1 MPFCYGRTDMTTR
14 RRLPPLNALVAFDA
28 VARNGSFTRAAQ
40 ELTVAQPAV
49 TRHVANLESW
59 LGVALFHRHGNAIS
73 LTKDGHQAADLAVSV
88 LDRLEVGLGAIR
100 AAPRSEV
107 VIGSSFGMAH
117 LWVIP
122 RISGLRMAA
131 GGAAINF
138 VTSENYDAFDRQGVD
153 LSIRFGTGQW
163 AGVQSDLLFQEET
176 HVIAS
181 PEFLAAHPTLDPQN
195 LPQSLRGEWLL
206 DHGDQYNVGWMTWR
220 SWFRHHGVPLPPI
233 PTPEVRNFPTLLDM
247 VRSGEGVAIGVA
259 GLDDAWVQSCEII
272 RLGPAIKRPGLGYYL
287 THRAN
292 CPPAAL
298 EVRNFLLG
306 RGS

>member
-1 MPFCYGRTDMTTR
+1 MASR
-14 RRLPPLNALVAFDA
+14 RRLPSLNALIAFDA

-49 TRHVANLESW
+49 TRHIANLEGW
-59 LGVALFHRHGNAIS
+59 LGVALFHRHGNAVS
-73 LTKDGHQAADLAVSV
+73 LTKDGQEVADLAISV
-88 LDRLEVGLGAIR
+88 LDRLEIGLGAIR

-107 VIGSSFGMAH
+107 VIGASFGMAH

-131 GGAAINF
+131 GGAVINF

-163 AGVQSDLLFQEET
+163 SGVHSDLLFEEET

-181 PEFLAAHPTLDPQN
+181 PDFLAAHPEIDADN
-195 LPQSLRGEWLL
+195 LPFTLRGEWLL
-206 DHGDQYNVGWMTWR
+206 EHGDQYNVGWMTWK
-220 SWFRHHGVPLPPI
+220 SWFRHHGAPLPAI
-233 PTPEVRNFPTLLDM
+233 PKPEVRNFPTLLDM
-247 VRSGEGVAIGVA
+247 VRAGEGVAIGVA
-259 GLDDAWVQSCEII
+259 GLDDAWVEKGEIV
-272 RLGPAIKRPGLGYYL
+272 RLGPAVKRTGLGYYL
-287 THRAN
+287 THRDN
-292 CPPAAL
+292 CAPATL

-306 RGS
+306 HRE